1 MSTTNKLL
9 AVKENRLSVTS
20 FRSGFVSIIGRPN
33 VGKSTLLNRILGE
46 KIVITSDKP
55 QTTRNRIQGI
65 HNLPGAQIVFIDT
78 PGIHNAKSRLNKYMV
93 EVALSSIKEVDLIL
107 LLVEAQRPP
116 SEQEREIIDVLAG
129 ATAPVFLVLN
139 KTDLAG
145 QGAVLEL
152 IATYRDLYPFREIL
166 PVSAEAGVGV
176 EGLVELV
183 KSYLPE
189 GPVYF
194 PDDIL
199 TDLPERFIVAEIV
212 REKVFRLTRDE
223 IPYST
228 AVEVDSFKEREDGG
242 LVSIA
247 ATITVERDSQKG
259 IVIGKKGAM
268 LRRIGTEARIEIERL
283 LATKVFLELF
293 VRVRKDWSENPK
305 ILKELGYE

>member
-1 MSTTNKLL
+1 MSDKP
-9 AVKENRLSVTS
+9 

-65 HNLPGAQIVFIDT
+65 HNVPGAQIVFIDT
-78 PGIHNAKSRLNKYMV
+78 PGIHQARSRLNKYMV
-93 EVALSSIKEVDLIL
+93 EVALSAIREVDLVL
-107 LLVEAQRPP
+107 FLVEANQKPG
-116 SEQEREIIDVLAG
+116 EQEQEIIDVLTG

-139 KTDLAG
+139 KVDLTEK
-145 QGAVLEL
+145 GAVLER
-152 IATYRDLYPFREIL
+152 IAAYKDRFPFREIV
-166 PVSAEAGVGV
+166 PVSAGTGDGV
-176 EGLVELV
+176 EHLVELV
-183 KSYLPE
+183 RKALPE

-199 TDLPERFIVAEIV
+199 TDVPERFIAAEII
-212 REKVFRLTRDE
+212 REKVFRMTRDE
-223 IPYST
+223 IPYAT

-259 IVIGKKGAM
+259 IIIGKKGAM
-268 LRRIGTEARIEIERL
+268 LKKIGSSARSEIEKL
-283 LATKVFLELF
+283 LNTKVFLELF
-293 VRVRKDWSENPK
+293 VRVRKDWSEDERM
-305 ILKELGYE
+305 LKELGYT